1 MGVAV
6 VLHCRSKTI
15 RSTFPC
21 CSTSSACCRSRPSG
35 TAAPT
40 PLRRMR
46 SKHARLRTRTVL
58 GMQRKRAR
66 RRAWRCEKES
76 RTVGTQVTQLSR
88 QNAARRGLQGESLPH
103 PRTLAHRSG
112 RKCAAPFLRPDG
124 KHRLPCSRPQYNT
137 LQHSITRCNTVH
149 HVATHFAA
157 RIASHR
163 GSHTYIPCSARNGI
177 PKHVGRH
184 RTDRALASE
193 AALTQVVLEVANE
206 GRTSLHKLW
215 MHVRYC
221 SSHPLPAHFQVC
233 TLMSILRTVA

>member
-1 MGVAV
+1 
-6 VLHCRSKTI
+6 
-15 RSTFPC
+15 
-21 CSTSSACCRSRPSG
+21 
-35 TAAPT
+35 
-40 PLRRMR
+40 MR

-66 RRAWRCEKES
+66 SRAWRCEKES

-137 LQHSITRCNTVH
+137 LQHSTTRCNTQHSTTCCSIAQHVATQYNMLQHSTTRCNTVH

-157 RIASHR
+157 QIASHR
-163 GSHTYIPCSARNGI
+163 GSHTYIPCSARCGI

-221 SSHPLPAHFQVC
+221 SSHPLPAHSNRV
-233 TLMSILRTVA
+233 R